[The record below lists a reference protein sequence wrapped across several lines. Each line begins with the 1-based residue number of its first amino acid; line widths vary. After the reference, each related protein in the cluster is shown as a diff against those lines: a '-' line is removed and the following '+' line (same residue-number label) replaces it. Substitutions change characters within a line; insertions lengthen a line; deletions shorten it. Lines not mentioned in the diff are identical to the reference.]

1 MKTKFSI
8 FTFVIALAVI
18 CSTSVTLSAQA
29 NAKVP
34 KIERKDVA
42 AQKALTIKVAVPS
55 KAIQQKMGELYG
67 KLYSYL
73 GTHNIQPAGVPFAIY
88 YTYDPKGNTEF
99 EVGIPI
105 ASAVTGNEEIKFK
118 ELPAMKVL
126 AALYVG
132 PYENS
137 GPVYEAL
144 MKYAK
149 DNKLETSPAMWEV
162 YLTDPSKETDPAK
175 YQTLIYYVLK

>member
-1 MKTKFSI
+1 MKTKLSLI
-8 FTFVIALAVI
+8 TIAITLVM
-18 CSTSVTLSAQA
+18 CSTSAYLMAQES
-29 NAKVP
+29 AKVP
-34 KIERKDVA
+34 KIERKEIA
-42 AQKALTIKVAVPS
+42 AQKAVSIRVAIPSSAIK
-55 KAIQQKMGELYG
+55 QKMSEMYG

-73 GTHNIQPAGVPFAIY
+73 GANNIQPTGVPFAVY
-88 YTYDPKGNTEF
+88 YAFDPNGNTDF
-99 EVGIPI
+99 EVGIPVGTTVK
-105 ASAVTGNEEIKFK
+105 SSGDIKFK
-118 ELPAMKVL
+118 EYPAMKVL

-149 DNKLETSPAMWEV
+149 DNKLETLAPMWEI

-175 YQTLIYYVLK
+175 YQTLIYHVLK